1 MKSIKTDIIP
11 FVLHF
16 IGKKDSIDRK
26 AICIFA
32 ATGFFLDDDTY
43 FVGQKAL
50 RPATNY
56 TLSDDNNSIVKEE
69 TYFKWH
75 YTPIERPFDQIVDEF
90 TSLFETI
97 IDEQVKDKNVILPL
111 SGGLDSRTQAA
122 ALKHLNKKVHAY
134 SYQFENGHNETKYAK
149 EIAKVCGFPFEKW
162 SIPKGYL
169 WDKIEEIASLNQ
181 CYTEF
186 THPRQAAILEKL
198 VSLGDVISLGHWGD
212 VLFDNMEFPSQL
224 SLEEQVDIM
233 IKKVI
238 KKRGIELAEKL
249 WKSWSL
255 EGDFKTYFR
264 QRIKKLLQEVAISDE
279 ANAQTRAFK
288 SLYWASRW
296 TGSNLSFFEKAK
308 PITLPYYD
316 ERMCQ
321 FICTVP
327 EKYLAKRQIQIAYLK
342 KRNPELA
349 KITWQEQRPFN
360 LYNYKWNHFPWNFPY
375 RVSQKIKKDFIV
387 KNKVRN
393 NYENQFLGKENDVEL
408 KKWLFE
414 NQKFKSFLDPEIVK
428 EFYNGF
434 KNENHLSYSH
444 VISTLLT
451 LSLFTKISE

>member
-1 MKSIKTDIIP
+1 MKEIKTAIIP
-11 FVLHF
+11 VKTDFVGL
-16 IGKKDSIDRK
+16 KDEIDRK

-249 WKSWSL
+249 WNSWSL

-360 LYNYKWNHFPWNFPY
+360 LYNYQWNHFPWNFPY